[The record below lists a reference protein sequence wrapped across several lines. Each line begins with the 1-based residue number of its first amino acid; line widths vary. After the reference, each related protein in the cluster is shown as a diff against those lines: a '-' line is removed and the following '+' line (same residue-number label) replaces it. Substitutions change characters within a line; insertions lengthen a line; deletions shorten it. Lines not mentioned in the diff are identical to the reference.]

1 MFKEDQKQ
9 SFFAMT
15 QKFKKYE
22 MFSELE
28 DEIRIRLYDREEKLN
43 QELIN
48 EIDPEIPTKYNSVNV
63 FLGRAGSGK
72 SFNILQ
78 TFAKISQ
85 VCPRTHLI
93 LYINKITTVNKEL
106 QVIQTIKTKTIMK
119 KLRIF

>member
-1 MFKEDQKQ
+1 
-9 SFFAMT
+9 
-15 QKFKKYE
+15 

-28 DEIRIRLYDREEKLN
+28 DEIRIRLQDRKDELQ

-78 TFAKISQ
+78 IFAKISQ

-93 LYINKITTVNKEL
+93 
-106 QVIQTIKTKTIMK
+106 TK
-119 KLRIF
+119 